1 MLAGLYLLI
10 RGIVL
15 LATGR
20 TIWGDIQI
28 GGTLIFFGA
37 WTLWTRS
44 WRAVWTGLPW
54 LAGTALAAALVVP
67 WYWAAERASP
77 GFLAYFLVGEH
88 WKRFVDSGWKGDLY
102 GAAHARPRGMI
113 WLFWIAAA
121 LPWSLPAIGWL
132 ARAAAVR
139 HDALRKLV
147 GDPWQS
153 YLLLWVIAPMLF
165 FTLSGNVLATYVL
178 PGLPAFAL
186 LLAILWRPTDDD
198 ARALRPTVRL
208 GIAAGLILA
217 VVFVGGILALRT
229 RFETDRKSVV

>member
-1 MLAGLYLLI
+1 LI
-10 RGIVL
+10 LGGACFIFPAMVIVL
-15 LATGR
+15 AIAVAYIR
-20 TIWGDIQI
+20 
-28 GGTLIFFGA
+28 FG
-37 WTLWTRS
+37 
-44 WRAVWTGLPW
+44 
-54 LAGTALAAALVVP
+54 
-67 WYWAAERASP
+67 
-77 GFLAYFLVGEH
+77 
-88 WKRFVDSGWKGDLY
+88 
-102 GAAHARPRGMI
+102 
-113 WLFWIAAA
+113 
-121 LPWSLPAIGWL
+121 SLPEIGWL

-139 HDALRKLV
+139 LVSLRKLV

-229 RFETDRKSVV
+229 RFETALSHKALVRTFEARRAHAGERLIYVAQAPTSAEFYSQGKAIMVRDTAALLPYLADSHADFIVVRGQDLDALPAEVSARLSPLGSFGEYRLLREAP